1 MGRIL
6 AQVLQSTPAEFEDVD
21 FKLVLHELDL
31 ISAQYSEWAGEVDC
45 AGLAGILGFDA
56 SIVYRKIWGELG
68 NSRDVNFD
76 HTVFAFATDC
86 IRVL

>member
-56 SIVYRKIWGELG
+56 SIVYRK
-68 NSRDVNFD
+68 R
-76 HTVFAFATDC
+76 
-86 IRVL
+86 